1 MKEIPLYQV
10 DAFTS
15 ERFRGNPAAICIL
28 ESSDDLTDDEMQC
41 VAAEMNLSETAF
53 IAPMSGVHGDNYRL
67 RRFTP
72 KVEVS
77 LCGHAT
83 LACAHVLFQELKVS
97 HDKIHFHTLS
107 GELIVT
113 RLKNKYRM
121 DFPIGDPKPAE
132 FPYSLFNNL
141 GISKEHIVNTNKN
154 EFAGELVAIIEVKS
168 AEIVR
173 NLTPNWSALVNT
185 EYNMDI
191 GGVYVTARGDIDEV
205 DFVSRCFFP
214 WIGINEDPVT
224 GSAHTVLGPYWKEKL
239 GKNKMVAYQV
249 SNRLGKIWLDIP
261 DQNPHKRINIQ
272 GNAVTVL
279 IGSFLL

>member
-1 MKEIPLYQV
+1 MKKIPLYQV

-28 ESSDDLTDDEMQC
+28 ENMDDLTEDEMQNI
-41 VAAEMNLSETAF
+41 AAEMNLSETAF
-53 IAPMSGVHGDNYRL
+53 IAPMSREQSDNYLL
-67 RRFTP
+67 RWFTP

-83 LACAHVLFQELKVS
+83 LASAHVLFQELKVS
-97 HDKIHFHTLS
+97 HDKIYFHTLS

-113 RLKNKYRM
+113 RLKNKYQM
-121 DFPIGDPKPAE
+121 DFPIGDSKPAE
-132 FPYSLFNNL
+132 IPDSLINNL
-141 GISKEHIVNTNKN
+141 GISKEQIVNTNINK
-154 EFAGELVAIIEVKS
+154 FVGELTAILEVKS
-168 AEIVR
+168 GEIVR
-173 NLTPNWSALVNT
+173 NLTPNWSVLVNT
-185 EYNMDI
+185 EYKMDI

-224 GSAHTVLGPYWKEKL
+224 GSAYTVLGPYWKEKM
-239 GKNKMVAYQV
+239 GKNRLVAHQV
-249 SNRLGKIWLDIP
+249 SDRLGKIWLDIP
-261 DQNPHKRINIQ
+261 DPNPQKRINIL

-279 IGSFLL
+279 IGSLLL

>member
-1 MKEIPLYQV
+1 MKKIPLYQV

-28 ESSDDLTDDEMQC
+28 KDIDDLTDGEMQSI
-41 VAAEMNLSETAF
+41 AAEMNLSETAF
-53 IAPMSGVHGDNYRL
+53 IAPMSGELSGNYRL
-67 RRFTP
+67 RWFTP

-83 LACAHVLFQELKVS
+83 LASAHVLFQELKFS
-97 HDKIHFHTLS
+97 HNKIHFHTLS

-113 RLKNKYRM
+113 RLKNKYQM
-121 DFPIGDPKPAE
+121 DFPIGDSKPAE
-132 FPYSLFNNL
+132 IPDSLINNL
-141 GISKEHIVNTNKN
+141 GISKEHIVNTNIN
-154 EFAGELVAIIEVKS
+154 EFVGELTAVIEVK
-168 AEIVR
+168 AGEFVR

-185 EYNMDI
+185 DYHMDI

-239 GKNKMVAYQV
+239 GKNNMVAYQV
-249 SNRLGKIWLDIP
+249 SDRLGKIWLDIP
-261 DQNPHKRINIQ
+261 DQNPHKRIYIQ

-279 IGSFLL
+279 IGSLFL

>member
-1 MKEIPLYQV
+1 MKEIPMYQV

-28 ESSDDLTDDEMQC
+28 ETMDDLTFDEMQN

-53 IAPMSGVHGDNYRL
+53 ITPMSGEHSNNYRL
-67 RRFTP
+67 RWFTP
-72 KVEVS
+72 KMEVS

-113 RLKNKYRM
+113 HLKNSYQM
-121 DFPIGDPKPAE
+121 DFPIGDLKPVE
-132 FPYSLFNNL
+132 IPDSLIHNL
-141 GISKEHIVNTNKN
+141 GISKEQIVNMNKN
-154 EFAGELVAIIEVKS
+154 EFAGELVIIIEVKS
-168 AEIVR
+168 GEIMR
-173 NLTPNWSALVNT
+173 KISPNWSALVNS

-249 SNRLGKIWLDIP
+249 SDRLGKIWLDIP
-261 DQNPHKRINIQ
+261 NQNPHKRIYIQ
-272 GNAVTVL
+272 GNAVTIL
-279 IGSFLL
+279 IGSLFL